1 MALSKDFVSRYNFT
15 LSISDDKPIVP
26 GCLNK
31 PDVKSYS
38 RIIEKELKIWHH
50 LLTSRKLKCGY
61 FTSLFLKT
69 ADDKGILDSESLFIV
84 QEILGLKN
92 CSSPFTMHG
101 RYSDIGDGMK
111 FSIL

>member
-1 MALSKDFVSRYNFT
+1 MAMDLSKDFVSRYNFT
-15 LSISDDKPIVP
+15 LSISDDKPIVS

-38 RIIEKELKIWHH
+38 RIIEKELEIR
-50 LLTSRKLKCGY
+50 LTSRKLKCGY
-61 FTSLFLKT
+61 FTPLFLKT
-69 ADDKGILDSESLFIV
+69 ADDEGILDSESLFIV

-92 CSSPFTMHG
+92 CSSPFTMNG